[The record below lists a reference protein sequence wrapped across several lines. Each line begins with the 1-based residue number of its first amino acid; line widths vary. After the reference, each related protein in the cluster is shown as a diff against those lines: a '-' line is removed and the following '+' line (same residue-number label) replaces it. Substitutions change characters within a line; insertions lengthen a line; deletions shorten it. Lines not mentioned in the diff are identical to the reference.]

1 MFSSQHFPQAAQAKT
16 QRTHQMTSIDNTC
29 MTPMT
34 PKTPMTPATQEVVV
48 LTTGAWHPGWK
59 ANTWTPIPSFEEQWA
74 LAKTA
79 EQRASLLAF
88 YSPTASLTLT
98 HHQRSILMSVNLP
111 ATKSDHPDAELTFCD
126 GTLRKRVC
134 GFAYCV
140 EDTPDGEGYWYCDE
154 CRGRG
159 YSEED
164 EDFDFIVLCDD
175 QTKMPFRC
183 D

>member
-1 MFSSQHFPQAAQAKT
+1 MCICSNTFLQGHSPRKIEMFSSQHFPQAAQAKT
-16 QRTHQMTSIDNTC
+16 QRTHQMTSIDNSC

-74 LAKTA
+74 LAKTS

-88 YSPTASLTLT
+88 YSPTSSLTLT

-154 CRGRG
+154 CRKYG
-159 YSEED
+159 EEQ
-164 EDFDFIVLCDD
+164 E
-175 QTKMPFRC
+175 KE
-183 D
+183 